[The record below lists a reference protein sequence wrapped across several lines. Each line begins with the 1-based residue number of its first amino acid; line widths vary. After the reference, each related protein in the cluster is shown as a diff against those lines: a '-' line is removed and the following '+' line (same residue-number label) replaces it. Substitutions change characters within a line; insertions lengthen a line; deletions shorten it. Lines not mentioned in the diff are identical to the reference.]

1 VKQGSRIAILVLVLI
16 VCVGCDQAT
25 KAIART
31 SLPRSE
37 AIVLANGM
45 ITLEYAENPGA
56 FLGMG
61 ATLPERVRY
70 PLSIAATGVL
80 IVVATVFV
88 LKTPQITL
96 PQLVSLSFLIAGG
109 IGNLIDRVLNGGA
122 VVDFCVL
129 SAGPLHTGIFNV
141 ADVAI
146 VFGALAFALLSL
158 TDNRVDDHAGEA
170 EPGPAP

>member
-1 VKQGSRIAILVLVLI
+1 VKPSFRIGILLLVLI
-16 VCVGCDQAT
+16 ACVGCDQAT
-25 KAIART
+25 KTIARA
-31 SLPRSE
+31 SLPRYESI
-37 AIVLANGM
+37 ALANGM

-61 ATLPERVRY
+61 ANLPERVRY
-70 PLSIAATGVL
+70 PLSIVTTSVL
-80 IVVATVFV
+80 IAVSTVFV
-88 LKTPQITL
+88 LWTPQTSL
-96 PQLVSLSFLIAGG
+96 LQLVSLSFLIAGG
-109 IGNLIDRVLNGGA
+109 IGNLIDRVLNNGA

-158 TDNRVDDHAGEA
+158 TDRRVAHPAGA
-170 EPGPAP
+170 TAPGPF